1 MRNSIIGPLN
11 NNPQGRFMEGIIDDT
26 SKPGT
31 WMEVVPSSAEV
42 SGRLHYRH
50 YQPGADKDPRE
61 LIILLEDPMQG
72 GVFSA
77 AYVAG
82 TRCFLYSPFAGDE
95 MNVLCAGATG
105 TGSLDAFH
113 VGDRLVG
120 QSSSGKFI
128 KDAVATD
135 SCPVVCNETLT
146 QSPPDTDTWVFVRV
160 TGGGN

>member
-31 WMEVVPSSAEV
+31 WMELVPGSAEV

-50 YQPGADKDPRE
+50 YAPGADGSPRE
-61 LIILLEDPMQG
+61 VIILLEDPGQG
-72 GVFSA
+72 AIYSA

-82 TRCFLYSPFAGDE
+82 TRCFLYSPLAGDE
-95 MNVLCAGATG
+95 MNVLTADATG
-105 TGSLDAFH
+105 TGSLNAFN
-113 VGDRLVG
+113 VGDRLT
-120 QSSSGKFI
+120 GKNTTGTFI
-128 KDAVATD
+128 KELTATD
-135 SCPVVCNETLT
+135 SAPFVVNEDIT
-146 QSPPDTDTWVFVRV
+146 QSEPDTGTWVFCRC